1 MVCRETQQFHLD
13 WVLSK
18 SLFRLENV
26 KSVNGLVLFVE
37 DYNNTRKLMSASD
50 RCVGGLPQ
58 SEGCGPD

>member
-1 MVCRETQQFHLD
+1 MVYGETQQFHLD

-18 SLFRLENV
+18 SLFPLENV

-37 DYNNTRKLMSASD
+37 DYNNTRKRMSASD
-50 RCVGGLPQ
+50 RCVGGLPP